1 MLQKQDVLKI
11 SAFALIASFVG
22 MVSCK
27 EDEPQR
33 LTLQDTADITQEA
46 VTESYFQDLD
56 DMAGIAI
63 EAPTEPEY
71 SGGRT
76 SGTVTINDNRFQC
89 DGIVIAIQ
97 PDPGSTIEVPKG
109 VLTVDFGT
117 TGCTDLKGNV
127 RKGKLIFTYQ
137 GKRFMPGST
146 VVTTTDSYYINGTRL
161 EGKRTLTN
169 VQESDSVAP
178 RFNVVLANGKATFTD
193 ESFATRESNITFQWN
208 RGDNPLNDS
217 LQIFNSSTASGTTR
231 FGRNYSVVLLQDLI
245 FKRHCGIAV
254 SGIKKYTLDSE
265 KEVTIDYGNGT
276 CDRSFVITINGV
288 SRTISLE

>member
-1 MLQKQDVLKI
+1 MIPKQRVLKI
-11 SAFALIASFVG
+11 SALALIASFVG
-22 MVSCK
+22 MISCK

-33 LTLQDTADITQEA
+33 LTLQDTADITEEA

-63 EAPTEPEY
+63 EAPSEPEY

-76 SGTVTINDNRFQC
+76 STTVTISDNRFQC
-89 DGIVIAIQ
+89 DGIVVTIQ
-97 PDPGSTIEVPKG
+97 PDAGSTADVPKG

-146 VVTTTDSYYINGTRL
+146 LVTTTENYFINDVKL
-161 EGKRTLTN
+161 EGTRTLTN
-169 VQESDSVAP
+169 VQQSDSVAP
-178 RFNVVLANGKATFTD
+178 RFNVVLSNGKATFAD
-193 ESFATRESNITFQWN
+193 GSFATRESDITYQWN
-208 RGDNPLNDS
+208 RADNPLNDN
-217 LQIFNSSTASGTTR
+217 LQFFSASTASGLTR
-231 FGRNYSVVLLQDLI
+231 FGRTYSVTLLQDLI

-254 SGIKKYTLDSE
+254 SGIKKYTLDGE
-265 KEVTIDYGNGT
+265 KEVTIDYGDGT
-276 CDRSFVITINGV
+276 CDRSFTITINGV
-288 SRTISLE
+288 SRTINL

>member
-1 MLQKQDVLKI
+1 MIPKQSVLKI
-11 SAFALIASFVG
+11 SALALIASFVG

-33 LTLQDTADITQEA
+33 LTLQDTADITEEA

-63 EAPTEPEY
+63 EAPSELDY

-76 SGTVTINDNRFQC
+76 STTVTISDNRFQC
-89 DGIVIAIQ
+89 DGIVVTIQ
-97 PDPGSTIEVPKG
+97 PDAGSTADVPKG

-146 VVTTTDSYYINGTRL
+146 VVTTTDNYYINDVKL
-161 EGKRTLTN
+161 EGTRTLTN
-169 VQESDSVAP
+169 VQQSDSVAP
-178 RFNVVLANGKATFTD
+178 RFNVVLASGKATFTD
-193 ESFATRESNITFQWN
+193 GSFATRESDITYQWN
-208 RGDNPLNDS
+208 RADNPLNDN
-217 LQIFNSSTASGTTR
+217 LQFFSASTATGVTR
-231 FGRNYSVVLLQDLI
+231 FGRTYSVALLQDLI

-254 SGIKKYTLDSE
+254 SGIKKYTLDGE
-265 KEVTIDYGNGT
+265 KEVTIDYGDGT
-276 CDRSFVITINGV
+276 CDRSFTITINGV
-288 SRTISLE
+288 SRTINL